1 MLNLEAVNG
10 FLSSALVI
18 LTSIAIQFRNASKAQ
33 RKAVKDLRDR
43 DIKWA
48 IYVHDIRVIYATET
62 GKEPPGLP
70 ENLLSPYSIEL

>member
-1 MLNLEAVNG
+1 MLNLETVNG
-10 FLSSALVI
+10 FLSSALVV

-48 IYVHDIRVIYATET
+48 IYVHDIRVTYATET
-62 GKEPPGLP
+62 GKEPPALP
-70 ENLLSPYSIEL
+70 DNLLNPYSIEL